1 MKQEKVWENISKK
14 WQKFKVKPFRKAV
27 DFLKNK
33 KGKILDLGC
42 GSGRNFTKT
51 KATIYAV
58 DFSEKMLRFS
68 RKYAKELKIKIIT
81 KKAYVYNLPFKD
93 NFFDR
98 AIFIA
103 TLHCIDSK
111 EKREKSLKELYRV
124 LKPGAEAMITV
135 WSRNEKRVKNKP
147 KESMI
152 PWTVNGKK
160 YYRYTYIYDE
170 DELKNLLGK
179 ISFKIIKIREDK
191 NIIVYVEKP
200 KE

>member
-1 MKQEKVWENISKK
+1 MEQEKVWDNISRK
-14 WQKFKVKPFRKAV
+14 WQEFKVKPFKRAV
-27 DFLKNK
+27 DFIKNR

-58 DFSEKMLRFS
+58 DFSEKMLKFS

-81 KKAYVYNLPFKD
+81 KKANAYNLPFKD
-93 NFFDR
+93 NFFDA

-111 EKREKSLKELYRV
+111 EKRKNSLQELYRV
-124 LKPGAEAMITV
+124 LKPKAKAMITV

-152 PWTVNGKK
+152 PWTVNKKK
-160 YYRYTYIYDE
+160 YDRYTYIYE
-170 DELKNLLGK
+170 KDELKDLLEYVGFKVKK
-179 ISFKIIKIREDK
+179 IKEDK
-191 NIIVYVEKP
+191 NIIVVVEK
-200 KE
+200 